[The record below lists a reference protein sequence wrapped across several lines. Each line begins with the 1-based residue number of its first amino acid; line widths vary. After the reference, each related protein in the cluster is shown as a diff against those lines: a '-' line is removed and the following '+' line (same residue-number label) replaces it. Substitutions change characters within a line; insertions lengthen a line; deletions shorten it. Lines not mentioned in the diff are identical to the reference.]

1 MNTLFEFDK
10 KKSQTNGLIIG
21 TDEAGRGPG
30 AGPVCAAAVY
40 FPNIDK
46 KFIDLFN
53 VLPITALIENR
64 ILCMHGGLAYGLK
77 KVEELKRLQKEEE
90 RLQKEKEKQD
100 KLRDLQLKQITVDAN
115 GNVIQIRPL
124 TYEQLI
130 TEFTTAG
137 SNQREIEK
145 IKGEEPAYSKNKIS
159 INKSIKPLNIP
170 IKDEVTINSLKFNGL
185 ANKGKVL

>member
-1 MNTLFEFDK
+1 MK
-10 KKSQTNGLIIG
+10 KI
-21 TDEAGRGPG
+21 
-30 AGPVCAAAVY
+30 
-40 FPNIDK
+40 
-46 KFIDLFN
+46 
-53 VLPITALIENR
+53 
-64 ILCMHGGLAYGLK
+64 
-77 KVEELKRLQKEEE
+77 EELKRLQKEEE

-159 INKSIKPLNIP
+159 IEKNPNTSGVLTEAYLKKTQKKEEKSKKHDINELIGKKKKNENSMENSINK
-170 IKDEVTINSLKFNGL
+170 KDEEEKNEEEKKEEF
-185 ANKGKVL
+185 